1 MCEHGASFCMLWV
14 VRGCRGDRGGGSKG
28 APVDVMAVGII
39 ATGILLLVSVIGTT
53 RPALG
58 PLIAAGVVALVTLAL
73 TLANVGGPI
82 GVILITAAAIAA
94 GVLVH
99 LRRTA
104 RTAQPRTTATT
115 RSLAGTKVSTSPR
128 PRSGSPSPRNRPA
141 DDTPAPTI
149 GFRGMPVERV
159 DALPLP
165 VFEDHGTD
173 VPGPASGN
181 PFAAR

>member
-1 MCEHGASFCMLWV
+1 M
-14 VRGCRGDRGGGSKG
+14 
-28 APVDVMAVGII
+28 DVIAVGII

-58 PLIAAGVVALVTLAL
+58 PLIAAGGVALLTLVLTMANIGGLVGVILVTLA
-73 TLANVGGPI
+73 AI
-82 GVILITAAAIAA
+82 GAW
-94 GVLVH
+94 VLVH

-104 RTAQPRTTATT
+104 RIAQPRSTATPRSSGQTTVPT
-115 RSLAGTKVSTSPR
+115 RPR
-128 PRSGSPSPRNRPA
+128 PRGGTPSARNRPA
-141 DDTPAPTI
+141 DDTPVPTT

-165 VFEDHGTD
+165 VFEDHGNE

>member
-1 MCEHGASFCMLWV
+1 M
-14 VRGCRGDRGGGSKG
+14 
-28 APVDVMAVGII
+28 DVIAVGII

-58 PLIAAGVVALVTLAL
+58 PLIAAGGVALL
-73 TLANVGGPI
+73 TLVLTMANIGGLV
-82 GVILITAAAIAA
+82 GVILVTVAAIGA

-104 RTAQPRTTATT
+104 QPQTTATP
-115 RSLAGTKVSTSPR
+115 RSSGRTTVPTSPR